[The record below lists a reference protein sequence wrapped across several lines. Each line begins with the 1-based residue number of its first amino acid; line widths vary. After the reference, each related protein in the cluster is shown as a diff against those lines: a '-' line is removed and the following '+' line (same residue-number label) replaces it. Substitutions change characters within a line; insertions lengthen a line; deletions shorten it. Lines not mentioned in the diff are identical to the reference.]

1 MYQFPWVTN
10 VWPHTTRTVIGFES
24 KRPNLCKN
32 IFYLYKNCQCLR
44 TSFKN
49 SAEFFFRYFH
59 EQIFGISCRVLLML
73 ILSKR
78 NIADGNHILQ
88 NVNILR
94 QFIVGI
100 VTSYVRVLLFEFDGF
115 SMLNSVVRIFLV
127 ILYSTQQGLMVD
139 IAMQCIYWV
148 QYHDM
153 LISERFHSYL
163 KFLTSI
169 HADWYCTFRFRI
181 NTIFQGIWKIRLF
194 HRLFLEWHEIWTR
207 LTGEFKMSILFVGNQ
222 W

>member
-1 MYQFPWVTN
+1 
-10 VWPHTTRTVIGFES
+10 
-24 KRPNLCKN
+24 
-32 IFYLYKNCQCLR
+32 
-44 TSFKN
+44 
-49 SAEFFFRYFH
+49 
-59 EQIFGISCRVLLML
+59 ML

-139 IAMQCIYWV
+139 IAMQCIY
-148 QYHDM
+148 
-153 LISERFHSYL
+153 
-163 KFLTSI
+163 
-169 HADWYCTFRFRI
+169 
-181 NTIFQGIWKIRLF
+181 
-194 HRLFLEWHEIWTR
+194 
-207 LTGEFKMSILFVGNQ
+207 
-222 W
+222 